1 MMNNLKNDL
10 LHLVYG
16 ELPDA
21 GADLLAQSIDKD
33 PSLAAEYVSLQEAMH
48 CLSDICFSPSQQT
61 LNRIS
66 AYASFEGAAQS

>member
-1 MMNNLKNDL
+1 MMNNRTNEL

-21 GADLLAQSIDKD
+21 GADLLFQSLDNN
-33 PSLAAEYVSLQEAMH
+33 PALTTEYVNLQEAVH
-48 CLSDICFSPSQQT
+48 YLSDICFSPSQQT

-66 AYASFEGAAQS
+66 AYASLKGPEQS

>member
-1 MMNNLKNDL
+1 MMNNPTNDL

-21 GADLLAQSIDKD
+21 GADLLFQSLDNN
-33 PSLAAEYVSLQEAMH
+33 PSLATEYASLQEAVH

-66 AYASFEGAAQS
+66 AYASLKGPAQR